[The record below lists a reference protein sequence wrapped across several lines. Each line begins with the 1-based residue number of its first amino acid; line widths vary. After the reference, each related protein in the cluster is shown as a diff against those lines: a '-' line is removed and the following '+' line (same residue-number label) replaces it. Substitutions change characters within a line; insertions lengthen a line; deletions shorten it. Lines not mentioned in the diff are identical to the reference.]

1 MKQSVIKVL
10 VMEVMEAF
18 GEIWCYR
25 EEIWFYGGG
34 ENNSGNRE
42 GDEKAMTTVLE
53 KDEIRRHCGCGVKD

>member
-1 MKQSVIKVL
+1 
-10 VMEVMEAF
+10 MEVMEAF

-25 EEIWFYGGG
+25 EEIWFYDGG

-42 GDEKAMTTVLE
+42 GDEKAMITVLE